1 MRNLSTL
8 VNKIYS
14 IIVVS
19 LMRIILIFLFVL
31 AVVSTCTIAMDISE
45 KTYYISDNILKN
57 IVLLICWI
65 IFIFF
70 IKKFGLFSKKENKNI
85 TIILCI
91 LLYTVASVWIVLS
104 RYTPRSDQMAVY
116 ACINALKNKDFSGF
130 DKGGYFYR
138 FPYQVGIVYIY
149 YLWSIIFG
157 YRNVIALQMLNALA
171 IVLFYKKIGDLCAH
185 IGFGTKYK
193 DYVLILGIF
202 FYPLIMYSS
211 FIYGNLLGLGL
222 SAAALDYEIQF
233 LNKGRKIHGILSA
246 LCILLGIF
254 AKKNYVIFLL
264 GMIIYAALVLISR
277 IEINK
282 IIYLT
287 FLLIVLIGA
296 SSLLSAI
303 SNKITGI
310 EESEPMSSWS
320 YVAMGL
326 SEGPRANGW
335 QTNFE
340 VDSYE
345 ASNYNTEIQSELA
358 LENIRESIK
367 KFIQNPQYAKEFFVL
382 KIASEWNNPTFQC
395 HWINQVCDYDEKQSD
410 VVKAIN
416 SLDAGKYAYGY
427 LDAFMII
434 VLFGALLLF
443 WINDDFKNSEL
454 ILATIFI
461 GGFLFHIF
469 WEAKG
474 QYTLPYYVLMFP
486 YSIKGYAKLVRQKSL
501 NKRKIFL
508 FVGTVIV
515 FSFIIIQDIDLLT
528 KDTVLWQEYIAGV

>member
-1 MRNLSTL
+1 
-8 VNKIYS
+8 
-14 IIVVS
+14 
-19 LMRIILIFLFVL
+19 MRIILIFLFVL

-65 IFIFF
+65 VFIFF
-70 IKKFGLFSKKENKNI
+70 LKKIGLFSKKENKNI
-85 TIILCI
+85 AILLCI
-91 LLYTVASVWIVLS
+91 LLYVIAAVWIILS

-157 YRNVIALQMLNALA
+157 YRNIIALQMLNALA

-193 DYVLILGIF
+193 DYALILGIF

-233 LNKGRKIHGILSA
+233 LNKGRKIHGILSV

-310 EESEPMSSWS
+310 EESGPMSSWS

-345 ASNYNTEIQSELA
+345 ASNYNTEVQSELA

-395 HWINQVCDYDEKQSD
+395 HWINQVCDYDEKQSN
-410 VVKAIN
+410 VVKTIN

-474 QYTLPYYVLMFP
+474 QYTLPYYVLIFP

-515 FSFIIIQDIDLLT
+515 FSFIIIHDIDLLT